1 MKIKKKQ
8 KAVQS
13 RHIIFAITFIYNL
26 VIGIYPKDFL
36 VLSPTLI
43 TFYLLSALPT
53 VFFFLKIQSTPM
65 RAIVLVVLF
74 FVLGMSMASAL
85 YCRRLLPMLT
95 FIIAAIEMVYF
106 DNY

>member
-1 MKIKKKQ
+1 MKTKNQ
-8 KAVQS
+8 KTIQS
-13 RHIIFAITFIYNL
+13 RHIIFAVTFIYNL
-26 VIGIYPKDFL
+26 VIGIYLKDFL

-53 VFFFLKIQSTPM
+53 LFFVLKTRSTPM